1 MKIRNLLRSQSGAAI
16 VEFAIVAPVLIFLVI
31 GLIEIGRYMYFGIVA
46 AHAAEAGAV
55 YASQTIATS
64 EDIPG
69 TTSAVNADSSNVTWT
84 EVKPTPKCLQNG
96 TGVTCPASANTTL
109 DTSNGLVYYV
119 TVKVTGS
126 FNSLLNYPGVPT
138 GIPVTAS
145 ATMRVL
151 VQ

>member
-1 MKIRNLLRSQSGAAI
+1 MKARKLLRSQSGAAI

-64 EDIPG
+64 RDLDG
-69 TTSAVNADSSNVTWT
+69 TKSAVSSDSSSITWT
-84 EVKPTPKCLQNG
+84 TVAPVPYCSQSGATVACPTTN
-96 TGVTCPASANTTL
+96 NTTL

-119 TVKVTGS
+119 TVKVQGTL
-126 FNSLLNYPGVPT
+126 NTLLNYPGIPN
-138 GIPVTAS
+138 GIPLTAS

>member
-1 MKIRNLLRSQSGAAI
+1 
-16 VEFAIVAPVLIFLVI
+16 
-31 GLIEIGRYMYFGIVA
+31 
-46 AHAAEAGAV
+46 
-55 YASQTIATS
+55 
-64 EDIPG
+64 
-69 TTSAVNADSSNVTWT
+69 
-84 EVKPTPKCLQNG
+84 
-96 TGVTCPASANTTL
+96 
-109 DTSNGLVYYV
+109 V